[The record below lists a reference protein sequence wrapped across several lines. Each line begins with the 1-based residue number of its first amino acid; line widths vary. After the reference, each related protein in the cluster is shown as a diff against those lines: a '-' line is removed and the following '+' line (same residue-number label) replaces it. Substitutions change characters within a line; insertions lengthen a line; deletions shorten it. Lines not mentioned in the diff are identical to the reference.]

1 MNPFKV
7 PLLPLKG
14 VLRLGQVIEEEAERQ
29 MNDPARIRRELEE
42 TESRQASGE
51 ISEEEAAEMEDRIVA
66 QYTQVASGPRLP
78 RTRTRDDRT

>member
-14 VLRLGQVIEEEAERQ
+14 VVRLGQMIEEEAERE
-29 MNDPARIRRELEE
+29 MSDPARVRRELEE

-51 ISEEEAAEMEDRIVA
+51 ISEEEAAELEDRTVA
-66 QYTQVASGPRLP
+66 QYTQVRKRPAAAADEDEG
-78 RTRTRDDRT
+78 

>member
-66 QYTQVASGPRLP
+66 QYTQVRKRPTAAPDEDEG
-78 RTRTRDDRT
+78 

>member
-1 MNPFKV
+1 
-7 PLLPLKG
+7 
-14 VLRLGQVIEEEAERQ
+14 

-66 QYTQVASGPRLP
+66 QYTQVRKRPTAAPDEDEG
-78 RTRTRDDRT
+78 